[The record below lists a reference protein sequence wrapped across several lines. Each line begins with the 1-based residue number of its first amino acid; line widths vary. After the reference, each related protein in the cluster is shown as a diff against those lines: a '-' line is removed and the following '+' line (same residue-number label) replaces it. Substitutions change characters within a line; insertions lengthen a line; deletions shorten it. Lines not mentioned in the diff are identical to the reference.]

1 MAPTYVVSDV
11 HGHLGDLRLGLA
23 RAGLVDLDGGWVG
36 EDADLWVLG
45 DLMDRGPDGAG
56 VVHYLRALTA
66 AHPERVR
73 VLLGNHEALALGAK
87 LFDDARFTAM
97 WRMNG
102 GRAADQDALD
112 DDDVEWLRGL
122 PAVGVHAGHL
132 LMHSD
137 TPAYLGFGGSVE
149 EVNDT
154 VRTRLCRPDLES
166 YWDMW
171 ARLTDRFGF
180 AGPDGEKV
188 AESML
193 ETYGGGRLVHG
204 HSIIGMMLGRPS
216 ATVTGPLLY
225 AGGRAVA
232 IDGGRY
238 DGGPLLFVRLA

>member
-1 MAPTYVVSDV
+1 MASTYVVSDV
-11 HGHLGDLRLGLA
+11 HGHLEDLRRGLR
-23 RAGLVDLDGGWVG
+23 RAGLVDGDGAWAGG
-36 EDADLWVLG
+36 DDDLWVLG

-56 VVHYLRALTA
+56 VVHFLRDLSTA
-66 AHPERVR
+66 RPDRVR

-87 LFDDARFTAM
+87 LFHDARFAAM

-102 GRAADQDALD
+102 GRTADQDALD
-112 DDDVEWLRGL
+112 DDDVAWIRGL
-122 PAVGVHAGHL
+122 PAIGVHAGHL

-137 TPAYLGFGGSVE
+137 STEYLGFGDSVE
-149 EVNDT
+149 EVNAT
-154 VRTRLCRPDLES
+154 VRERLSRPHLES

-180 AGPDGEKV
+180 AGADGEKV

-193 ETYGGGRLVHG
+193 AAYGGGRLVHG
-204 HSIIGMMLGRPS
+204 HSIIGMLLGRSPAS
-216 ATVTGPLLY
+216 VTAPLLY

-238 DGGPLLFVRLA
+238 AGGPLLLVRLA